1 MSMSVSTW
9 LTWSGLAP
17 YYYSYYR
24 ADSKY
29 GVWYF
34 PLRQCSCFHPVPA
47 AAVLGRPFYC
57 KSWCLRWWTIFTKP
71 PFPGLLP
78 LGASRRNDTPTSA
91 VRAGAVPSWGWGG
104 LQPVKRKFAVAWLL
118 VLLPTSS
125 MAKTYWFNL
134 FLRGGRFG
142 SAVAVCCCLSCLRWN
157 RGCET
162 PEELMCRVHYFS
174 QNSGFHQFEGQ
185 QNYCESGMCL
195 LILLQNAS
203 RPEIL

>member
-1 MSMSVSTW
+1 MYAPGMYDETMKHCMSMSVSTW

-91 VRAGAVPSWGWGG
+91 VRSWSGSQLG
-104 LQPVKRKFAVAWLL
+104 LGRLATCKKEICCGLVASAATHL
-118 VLLPTSS
+118 VH
-125 MAKTYWFNL
+125 
-134 FLRGGRFG
+134 G
-142 SAVAVCCCLSCLRWN
+142 
-157 RGCET
+157 
-162 PEELMCRVHYFS
+162 
-174 QNSGFHQFEGQ
+174 
-185 QNYCESGMCL
+185 
-195 LILLQNAS
+195 
-203 RPEIL
+203 